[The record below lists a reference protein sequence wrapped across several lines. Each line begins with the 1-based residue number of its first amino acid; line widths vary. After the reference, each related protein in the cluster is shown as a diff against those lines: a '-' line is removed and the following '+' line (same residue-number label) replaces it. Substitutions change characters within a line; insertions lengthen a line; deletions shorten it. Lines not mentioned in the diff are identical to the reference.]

1 MSFDF
6 ICNSNLASTQPTS
19 LLSLGGGKFGGTTGD
34 DNILMFLK
42 SVVKVSTRFESY

>member
-6 ICNSNLASTQPTS
+6 ICNSNLASTQSIS
-19 LLSLGGGKFGGTTGD
+19 LPSQGGGKFGGTTGD

-42 SVVKVSTRFESY
+42 SVAKVSTRLESY